1 MNISTL
7 STQIEQRY
15 SAQAEYLW
23 GKFPDYAVF
32 RHQSNRKW
40 FAVLMVVEANKI
52 GISMEGKVPIINVK
66 ANSEESGSLRMMKG
80 VYPSYHMNKE
90 HWLSLLLSEIDE
102 ALLFELLDESFALTL
117 KNRRNPGTKSHCCSN
132 NQKCGQ
138 FFLS

>member
-15 SAQAEYLW
+15 CAQAEYLW

-40 FAVLMVVEANKI
+40 FAVLMIVEANQI

-66 ANSEESGSLRMMKG
+66 VNPEEIGSLRMMKG
-80 VYPSYHMNKE
+80 VYPAYHMNKE
-90 HWLSLLLSEIDE
+90 HWLSLHLSEIDE
-102 ALLFELLDESFALTL
+102 ALLFELLDESFALTW
-117 KNRRNPGTKSHCCSN
+117 KNRRNPGIKSHS
-132 NQKCGQ
+132 
-138 FFLS
+138 